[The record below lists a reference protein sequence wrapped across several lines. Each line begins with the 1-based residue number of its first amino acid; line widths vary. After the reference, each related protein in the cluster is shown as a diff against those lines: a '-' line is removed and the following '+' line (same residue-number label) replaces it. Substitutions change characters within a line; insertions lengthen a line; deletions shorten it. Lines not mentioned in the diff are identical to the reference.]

1 VSVSIKTHQSDRLT
15 RAACAPYGDD
25 ARDKLHSE
33 RINYT
38 SGGIMLATGL
48 RSIRALVAAVAVTL
62 ATAGAAHAQKTIEMR
77 YGHMN
82 PPSSAAGL
90 QAQWLAEAIAK
101 HTNGQIKVTVYP
113 SSQLGKLQE
122 LAEAVSTGSIALSHN
137 TAAGIGSLYEPFA
150 ALDTPYLY
158 RDIDHLMKVVDV
170 DSPVMKKLNDG
181 LVKAAGVRVLYGYY
195 FGTRQLTTKKA
206 VMQPAD
212 LTGMKIRAIPFP
224 IYMTAVQGLGAV
236 PVPVDWS
243 EVPTALATG
252 VVNGQENPV
261 NVVLSSKL
269 YEVQSHMMLTGHVMN
284 AQLVVINEKTWQG
297 LSPELRAGLAKAASE
312 VRQRATESVRKSESE
327 ELAEL
332 KKLKMT
338 VIGPA
343 EGLKL
348 DAFRT
353 SVNKLVSEKF
363 AGKYGDLYKE
373 IGAIK

>member
-1 VSVSIKTHQSDRLT
+1 M
-15 RAACAPYGDD
+15 P
-25 ARDKLHSE
+25 ARSC
-33 RINYT
+33 T
-38 SGGIMLATGL
+38 PL
-48 RSIRALVAAVAVTL
+48 RRHLL
-62 ATAGAAHAQKTIEMR
+62 GGAAALALIAGTGAQAQKTLEFR

-82 PPSSAAGL
+82 PPTSAAGI
-90 QAQWLAEAIAK
+90 QANWLAEAIGK
-101 HTNGQIKVTVYP
+101 NSSGQIKVTVYP

-137 TAAGIGSLYEPFA
+137 TAAGIGSLHEPFA

-170 DSPVMKKLNDG
+170 NSPVMKKLNEG
-181 LVKAAGVRVLYGYY
+181 LIKAAGVRVLYGYY

-206 VMQPAD
+206 VLQPAD
-212 LTGMKIRAIPFP
+212 LSGMKIRAIPFP

-269 YEVQSHMMLTGHVMN
+269 YEAQSHMMLTGHVMN
-284 AQLVVINEKTWQG
+284 AQLIIINEKTWQA
-297 LSPELRAGLAKAASE
+297 LSPELKAAVGKAAE
-312 VRQRATESVRKSESE
+312 DVRRRATESVRASEAE
-327 ELAEL
+327 ELAKL
-332 KKLKMT
+332 KDLKMT

-348 DAFRT
+348 DAFRA
-353 SVNKLVSEKF
+353 SVNKLVAEKF
-363 AGKYGDLYKE
+363 GAKYGELYKE
-373 IGAIK
+373 IAAVR